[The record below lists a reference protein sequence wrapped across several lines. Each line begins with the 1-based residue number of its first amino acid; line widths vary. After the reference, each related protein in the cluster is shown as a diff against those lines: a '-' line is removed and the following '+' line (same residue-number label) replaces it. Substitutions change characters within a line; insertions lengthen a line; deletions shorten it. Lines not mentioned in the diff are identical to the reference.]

1 VTLDLDTLKKF
12 SAGELSHKKFIAV
25 HEEAGEL
32 LDLLYQNLAQSEY
45 VVSVEDWHEPKR
57 VKKLGQFF
65 TLKTMML
72 FTPFIIIVG
81 TAITTKDLLF
91 GLGILGFWFTLCG
104 LSAAYLLH
112 QRTRVL
118 KSKEGKSVLVVTN
131 RRMMRVWLD
140 GSETVQA
147 WRLGSGHHKKKAVE
161 QVPET
166 IKLLLELDLGKPSD
180 N

>member
-1 VTLDLDTLKKF
+1 MDLDTLKKY

-32 LDLLYQNLAQSEY
+32 LDLLYQNLGQSEY
-45 VVSVEDWHEPKR
+45 VASVQDWNEPKR
-57 VKKLGQFF
+57 EKKLGQFV

-72 FTPFIIIVG
+72 FTPFIVVVG
-81 TAITTKDLLF
+81 TAITARELML
-91 GLGILGFWFTLCG
+91 GLGILGFWFTLCC
-104 LSAAYLLH
+104 LSAAYLLY

-147 WRLGSGHHKKKAVE
+147 WRLGSGHHKKKPIE
-161 QVPET
+161 PVPAT
-166 IKLLLELDLGKPSD
+166 IKLLLELDLGKPSE